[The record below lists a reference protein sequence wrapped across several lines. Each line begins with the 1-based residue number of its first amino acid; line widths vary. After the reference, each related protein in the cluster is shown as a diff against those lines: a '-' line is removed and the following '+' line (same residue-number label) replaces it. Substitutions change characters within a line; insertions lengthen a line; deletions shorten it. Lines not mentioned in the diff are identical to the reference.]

1 MRKILLTGVVGG
13 LLAALL
19 IGSVKERDPDVKE
32 PTPFG
37 SPFAARLSVSGGQ
50 KPTANTHTAM
60 TMSVPSETMVRARKG
75 SESIDP
81 NYWPRATF
89 LMAVERFALMK
100 TDTPPVES
108 TTPAV
113 RSGKNTT
120 GAGWR
125 RWR

>member
-19 IGSVKERDPDVKE
+19 IGSVKERDLDVKE

-60 TMSVPSETMVRARKG
+60 TMSAPSETMVRARKG
-75 SESIDP
+75 SEVHRP
-81 NYWPRATF
+81 QLLA
-89 LMAVERFALMK
+89 
-100 TDTPPVES
+100 
-108 TTPAV
+108 
-113 RSGKNTT
+113 
-120 GAGWR
+120 AGDVPTWQSSASR
-125 RWR
+125 

>member
-19 IGSVKERDPDVKE
+19 IGSVKERDLDVKE

-37 SPFAARLSVSGGQ
+37 SPFAALRLSVSGGQ

-60 TMSVPSETMVRARKG
+60 TMSVPSSETMVRARKG
-75 SESIDP
+75 SEFESIDP

-89 LMAVERFALMK
+89 LHGSRALA
-100 TDTPPVES
+100 S
-108 TTPAV
+108 
-113 RSGKNTT
+113 R
-120 GAGWR
+120 
-125 RWR
+125 

>member
-89 LMAVERFALMK
+89 LHGSRALR
-100 TDTPPVES
+100 VNE
-108 TTPAV
+108 
-113 RSGKNTT
+113 N
-120 GAGWR
+120 
-125 RWR
+125 